1 MSYLY
6 TANTEFNERTKHLT
20 TRDLIC
26 SSANSAFDKQT
37 VIMRLK
43 SRRSDGL
50 SQKHVHT
57 YRNLCSCESRAC
69 IESNAVAPGAS
80 IDFNFSSIGLETL
93 GGVLGRDT
101 ALNCKTAF
109 CDGFLSKA

>member
-1 MSYLY
+1 MRYLY
-6 TANTEFNERTKHLT
+6 TANTEFNECTKHLT
-20 TRDLIC
+20 TCDLIC

-43 SRRSDGL
+43 SKRSDGL
-50 SQKHVHT
+50 FQKDVHT
-57 YRNLCSCESRAC
+57 YRNLCSRESRAC
-69 IESNAVAPGAS
+69 IEPNTVASGTS
-80 IDFNFSSIGLETL
+80 VNFNFSSVGLETL

-101 ALNCKTAF
+101 ALNCKTAL